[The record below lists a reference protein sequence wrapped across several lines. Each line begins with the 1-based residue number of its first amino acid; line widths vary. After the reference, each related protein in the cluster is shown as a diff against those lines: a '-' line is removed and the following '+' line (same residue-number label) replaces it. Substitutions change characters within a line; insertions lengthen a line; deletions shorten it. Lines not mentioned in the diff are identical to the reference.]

1 MVSEELSLLPTIE
14 TPPAGE
20 ARVLLVPAT
29 AERASA
35 ARSFLCA
42 EELEDIDRLARESDR
57 DEAAV
62 SRCIWRQAAGGAM
75 GIPPEQVGVER
86 TSYGRPLPVGL
97 ERTRFD
103 LSVTHSGGLVGLAVG
118 HGVRVGLDLERVTGA
133 SIEDHVEASIEG
145 VRGPAV
151 DLVPDR
157 TERILLAW
165 CVVEALLKADG
176 RGLHLNPSMVTAEIR
191 TLWGWNMAKVAGNG
205 WWVRRVPAPAGY
217 IGALA
222 ANAPV
227 EPLTSETL
235 S

>member
-1 MVSEELSLLPTIE
+1 MVFEELSLLPTIE
-14 TPPAGE
+14 TPAAGE

-35 ARSFLCA
+35 ARSLLSV
-42 EELEDIDRLARESDR
+42 EELEDIDRMARESDR
-57 DEAAV
+57 DEAAL
-62 SRCIWRQAAGGAM
+62 SRGLWRQAAAGAM
-75 GIPPEQVGVER
+75 GIAPEQVGIER
-86 TSYGRPLPVGL
+86 TSYGRPMPTGL
-97 ERTRFD
+97 ERTRVD
-103 LSVTHSGGLVGLAVG
+103 LSMTHSGGLVGLAVG

-145 VRGPAV
+145 IRGPAV

-205 WWVRRVPAPAGY
+205 WWVRRVPMPSGY

-222 ANAPV
+222 CTAPV
-227 EPLTSETL
+227 EPLAVDSL
-235 S
+235 L